1 MLLTGAL
8 EPSPLAWAVLYL
20 VLRTTWA
27 VALARVAVRDGAT
40 AAWVW
45 SAAAADACASVL
57 VLAWWYP
64 AMRPMLGALV
74 LPLFLYLLFFETVA
88 VAVRFRDITESGDEA
103 FTQAS
108 LVGGLLRTPAL
119 VAWEIWGVAP
129 PLLAGAALSFMV

>member
-1 MLLTGAL
+1 MYLAL
-8 EPSPLAWAVLYL
+8 RSAWAVGLG
-20 VLRTTWA
+20 RA
-27 VALARVAVRDGAT
+27 AVRDGAT

-45 SAAAADACASVL
+45 SAAAADVCASVL
-57 VLAWWYP
+57 VLAWWHP
-64 AMRPMLGALV
+64 ALRPVLGVLV
-74 LPLFLYLLFFETVA
+74 LPLFLYLLFFETLA
-88 VAVRFRDITESGDEA
+88 VAVRFRDITEAADEP